1 MMVDSIAMGVD
12 AFTYLFNLIA
22 EQLKHRHHKFHYNTH
37 MNDTELI
44 HQNDTT
50 LQKKLRNSSKW
61 KMNEKN
67 ENYQDYTLNS
77 YHVYYSPPRLLSIES
92 STITY

>member
-22 EQLKHRHHKFHYNTH
+22 GRLKHRHHKFHYNTH
-37 MNDTELI
+37 MNDSELI

-50 LQKKLRNSSKW
+50 HQTETEELFKMETEQKKRK
-61 KMNEKN
+61 
-67 ENYQDYTLNS
+67 YQDYTLNS
-77 YHVYYSPPRLLSIES
+77 YLLLSVS
-92 STITY
+92 SP